1 MDLLI
6 LGVSF
11 FKHSHLSEPA
21 SIFEKYTVRFQI
33 ILWPFCHSI
42 QWRDVRNFKVGG
54 SLWNG
59 WLYFSDGLELFTL
72 LDRMFKQGLWVITSY

>member
-11 FKHSHLSEPA
+11 FKHSHLSEPP
-21 SIFEKYTVRFQI
+21 SIFEKYTVRFEI

-42 QWRDVRNFKVGG
+42 QWRDVRNLKVGG
-54 SLWNG
+54 SLWKTGGSTSQTG
-59 WLYFSDGLELFTL
+59 WSYL
-72 LDRMFKQGLWVITSY
+72 LCLTACTNRGCGP